1 MLGLGADGTLK
12 APLRDPSFYVSSLL
26 ELATASPGDRRGLW
40 RQALAALSRA
50 PSEGGPG
57 PLEGLHPDVLLK
69 GVQVALANGLVDD
82 LDWLSPQAAGIAL
95 YSLAAALP
103 VGSEQRE
110 LGRRVLARM
119 LAGNAETFTAMVTI
133 MAQTGGKGLSSPAIR
148 ARVGLL
154 AELPIAHGIADGPL
168 ALALVSRRE
177 YAREWVGAPSTRS
190 LPARR
195 LAAKILERAAREA
208 ARRAQMGDPHAL
220 RVFVGEAVR
229 IPYNRLLAD
238 RESLVWR
245 YVAVARGLCAAWVP
259 ELRTQIVDSLKE
271 GLSPTEWRRAVASLA
286 AYGAVRPDEAVKM
299 TRALVKRGFF
309 TWEDPA
315 SAASFVWGISRTIE
329 SEPEAAT
336 KMLDALLSVA
346 SPEVAEAIGEL
357 RYEYGASKI
366 VERAST
372 KALELLRSDKAKP
385 RGDDDGADSLFEEVA
400 RDLDLTPRPLPT
412 IRSQVEG
419 ALDAFVNEG
428 ALAAYTHARGTLA
441 SAKGCMDALEGDAK
455 DDDAKGWEGAL
466 ARRAAMA
473 GLRDLAAGLLE
484 RHVVADLLKLGG
496 TGEQVRAVEDTLDG
510 IRERLAEWI
519 VSCEGPSTVGAAGG
533 QPTHATLRLRRLRA
547 LLHLVDGDLGEATEA
562 FARSPR
568 SGDHEAA
575 DVQRSK
581 RLRAL
586 WLRTVEAL
594 LEHFD
599 QEPAPVLKRTL
610 LACLSRALD
619 ALVRL
624 GVCDVVDA
632 LLALSQRI
640 RSTSEFETLAE
651 ASMDPDLRHV
661 LSRYARFLRESEANK
676 PITKSV
682 VASRDS
688 MFPPS
693 VAPRSQAIANE
704 RLKALENLANE
715 LSPEAS
721 ARSEALRTVLIRLHA
736 ALTAITKVGSL
747 RSLASP
753 DASSDADVIE
763 AVDAWSS
770 ALAQMC
776 AGARGRLDPQMLNVS
791 TAPPQPKLLTAAVGR
806 VLSAAESALTED
818 VLAPAIDE
826 LLGGLPHGIARL
838 VAGVLWTLGTLPI
851 DVARHDASPM
861 SVAEQLPAW
870 LPARRTI
877 GGFYVVRSLG
887 VGGTA
892 SVFVVNRVEDR
903 HEQNA
908 ERFALK
914 VPDYNATAARSVS
927 EEAFFKLF
935 REEASALIMLPNH
948 ANLARF
954 VTFDLAARP
963 LPILVMELVEGVT
976 VERIIAQKTFD
987 MRRCLKALD
996 DILAGLEAMHFA
1008 GLGHL
1013 DIKPSNVL
1021 LRKGEQGVLV
1031 DFGLSGRKIRT
1042 GCGTGPYGAPE
1053 VWGVAPDDFPH
1064 PTPMAADIYAFG
1076 CLAFEM
1082 LTGKLLFDAPN
1093 EVAQVAMHVAH
1104 DGAPAAMRALIANPE
1119 VGPLAEVLVATLRR
1133 DPRHRPT
1140 AEELRSEIRAVASMV
1155 EDAKWPVALGTGRA
1169 AG

>member
-1 MLGLGADGTLK
+1 M
-12 APLRDPSFYVSSLL
+12 RDPSFYVSSLL
-26 ELATASPGDRRGLW
+26 ELATASPNDRRALW
-40 RQALAALSRA
+40 RQAMAALSR
-50 PSEGGPG
+50 PPTEGGPG

-69 GVQVALANGLVDD
+69 GVQAALANGLVDD
-82 LDWLSPQAAGIAL
+82 LDWLSPHAAGIAL

-119 LAGNAETFTAMVTI
+119 LAGSAETFTAMVTI
-133 MAQTGGKGLSSPAIR
+133 MAQTGGKGLSSAAIR
-148 ARVGLL
+148 ARVGLVT
-154 AELPIAHGIADGPL
+154 ELPISHEIADGPL

-220 RVFVGEAVR
+220 RVFVGDTVR

-238 RESLVWR
+238 REPLVWR
-245 YVAVARGLCAAWVP
+245 YVAVARGLCAGWVP
-259 ELRTQIVDSLKE
+259 ELRTQIYDSLKE
-271 GLSPTEWRRAVASLA
+271 GLSPTEWRRASASLA
-286 AYGAVRPDEAVKM
+286 AFGAVRPDEAVK
-299 TRALVKRGFF
+299 TTLALVKRGFF

-315 SAASFVWGISRTIE
+315 SAASFVWGIARTIE

-346 SPEVAEAIGEL
+346 APEVAEAIAEL
-357 RYEYGASKI
+357 RFEYGHSKVVDRASK
-366 VERAST
+366 
-372 KALELLRSDKAKP
+372 KALELLGGDKARA
-385 RGDDDGADSLFEEVA
+385 RGEDDGADALFEDVA
-400 RDLDLTPRPLPT
+400 LDLDPAT
-412 IRSQVEG
+412 RSQPSIRAQVG
-419 ALDAFVNEG
+419 AALDAFVAEG
-428 ALAAYTHARGTLA
+428 ALAAYTQARATLA
-441 SAKGCMDALEGDAK
+441 SAKTTMDALDVAAR
-455 DDDAKGWEGAL
+455 DDGSDGISGTVS
-466 ARRAAMA
+466 RHTSMV
-473 GLRDLAAGLLE
+473 GLRDLAGGLLE
-484 RHVVADLLKLGG
+484 RHIIADMVKLGG
-496 TGEQVRAVEDTLDG
+496 AGEQVRAVEDGFDV

-519 VSCEGPSTVGAAGG
+519 VTCEGPAQVGAGG
-533 QPTHATLRLRRLRA
+533 GPPKHATLRLRRLRA

-562 FARSPR
+562 LGKGGRPS
-568 SGDHEAA
+568 DHEGA
-575 DVQRSK
+575 DVQRAK

-586 WLRTVEAL
+586 WLRTVKAL
-594 LEHFD
+594 LEHFE
-599 QEPAPVLKRTL
+599 QEPAPALKRTL

-632 LLALSQRI
+632 LLALSERI
-640 RSTSEFETLAE
+640 RSTNEFETLAE

-661 LSRYARFLRESEANK
+661 LSRYARFLRDSDATK
-676 PITKSV
+676 PIKRAPTDP
-682 VASRDS
+682 RDS
-688 MFPPS
+688 LFPPS
-693 VAPRSQAIANE
+693 IAPERGAAVEE
-704 RLKALENLANE
+704 RLKTLEDLANE
-715 LSPEAS
+715 LAPEAS
-721 ARSEALRTVLIRLHA
+721 ARSEALRTVLVRLHA
-736 ALTAITKVGSL
+736 ALTAIAKVGSL
-747 RSLASP
+747 RALSNA
-753 DASSDADVIE
+753 DGSSDADVIA
-763 AVDAWSS
+763 AVDTWVA

-776 AGARGRLDPQMLNVS
+776 VGARGRLDPELPQVS
-791 TAPPQPKLLTAAVGR
+791 VPPPPPKLLSDAVGS
-806 VLSAAESALTED
+806 VLAGSVPKLTD
-818 VLAPAIDE
+818 AVLAPAIDE
-826 LLGGLPHGIARL
+826 LLGGAPPGIARL
-838 VAGVLWTLGTLPI
+838 AAGILWTLATLPVDLPSA
-851 DVARHDASPM
+851 DVIPM

-948 ANLARF
+948 VNLARF
-954 VTFDLAARP
+954 VTFDLSARP

-976 VERIIAQKTFD
+976 LERVIAQKTFD
-987 MRRCLKALD
+987 MPRCIKALD
-996 DILAGLEAMHFA
+996 DVLAGLEAMHFA

-1053 VWGVAPDDFPH
+1053 VWGVVPDDLPH
-1064 PTPMAADIYAFG
+1064 PLPMASDIYSFG

-1082 LTGKLLFDAPN
+1082 LTGKVLFDAPN
-1093 EVAQVAMHVAH
+1093 EVTQVAMHVSH
-1104 DGAPAAMRALIANPE
+1104 DGSPPAMRSLVANPE
-1119 VGPLAEVLVATLRR
+1119 VGPLAEVLVATMRR

-1140 AEELRSEIRAVASMV
+1140 AEELRSDIRAVASMV
-1155 EDAKWPVALGTGRA
+1155 EDARWPVALGASGSE
-1169 AG
+1169 G